1 MFHQR
6 VCVCLCACVLTG
18 RWHHILCHFMT
29 FLDDF
34 LSCWPSAAI
43 VIANKQHQHT
53 TYTVMSCTALNPTL
67 CVCLNSWTWITT
79 SSHHLNSC
87 SLGQSLWKNKNESPN
102 NEDEIYIIFSFFFR
116 RFFPP
121 VFSDLLLFVAV
132 AARIFLAAVLAI
144 FLDAL
149 RSKKIAR
156 RAYRHFRCQA
166 STPHVVGCCYF
177 VGQLTDDCRAMA
189 RFVSV
194 WPAKRQTAN
203 GRPLSQSQSPCVV
216 GQIVVGRRCWRVII
230 ALRHRCCYCSCCS
243 SRASSYVAKK

>member
-6 VCVCLCACVLTG
+6 VCVCLCACVCVLTG

-53 TYTVMSCTALNPTL
+53 TYTVMSCIALNPTL

-102 NEDEIYIIFSFFFR
+102 NEDEIYIIFSFFFVD
-116 RFFPP
+116 FFPLCLVICCCLLLLLP
-121 VFSDLLLFVAV
+121 VFFWLPCWRFSWMRCDPRKSPEGHTATFGAKQAHHTL
-132 AARIFLAAVLAI
+132 LAAATLLA
-144 FLDAL
+144 
-149 RSKKIAR
+149 
-156 RAYRHFRCQA
+156 
-166 STPHVVGCCYF
+166 
-177 VGQLTDDCRAMA
+177 
-189 RFVSV
+189 
-194 WPAKRQTAN
+194 N
-203 GRPLSQSQSPCVV
+203 
-216 GQIVVGRRCWRVII
+216 
-230 ALRHRCCYCSCCS
+230 
-243 SRASSYVAKK
+243 